1 MTSRLAL
8 FVLGVSTTLAA
19 CDFAHGS
26 EPDYGYEGVPRDLKV
41 RQVPA
46 NPVRAGTLVT
56 FTATYGD
63 RLHHPAYV
71 SWDFQDGSHPF
82 GRTVEWRA
90 PMVARTYQNGVSVL
104 FEGFPSASRG
114 FVTVVVP

>member
-1 MTSRLAL
+1 MNYRTLLSLLLLCLAL
-8 FVLGVSTTLAA
+8 GA
-19 CDFAHGS
+19 CSYTDAPPDF
-26 EPDYGYEGVPRDLKV
+26 YEGVPADLAV

-46 NPVRAGTLVT
+46 NPVRAGTLVQ

-63 RLHHPAYV
+63 SLNPNARV
-71 SWDFQDGSHPF
+71 SWGFQDGARPR

-90 PMVARTYQNGVSVL
+90 PMKDTTYQNDVMVT

-114 FVTVVVP
+114 FAVVVIP